1 MEKVTIIRGVKMIVE
16 QKAVEST
23 DEIDWLTNWEKACE
37 KKIKQQFLLRYFG
50 KVSMTLTLS
59 LVDEYKWV
67 CMYWSDQSLNVI
79 PILFSAAGSTSASR
93 RARRGASGLVELRD
107 SIKKTTI
114 RGILMLHSPKDL
126 CRRRCLINGRHF
138 FKNLPAWLKTV

>member
-1 MEKVTIIRGVKMIVE
+1 MAIVP
-16 QKAVEST
+16 
-23 DEIDWLTNWEKACE
+23 LTSV
-37 KKIKQQFLLRYFG
+37 LGR
-50 KVSMTLTLS
+50 
-59 LVDEYKWV
+59 
-67 CMYWSDQSLNVI
+67 
-79 PILFSAAGSTSASR
+79 R

-138 FKNLPAWLKTV
+138 FKNLTSMTKDCLIDKRSEDAKVI